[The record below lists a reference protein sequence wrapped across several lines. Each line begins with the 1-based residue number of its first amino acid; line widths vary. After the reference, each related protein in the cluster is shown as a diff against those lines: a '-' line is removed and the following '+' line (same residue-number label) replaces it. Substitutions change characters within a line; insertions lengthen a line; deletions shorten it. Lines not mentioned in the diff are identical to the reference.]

1 VAKLYVPAAVANF
14 DEHRNTSRVWPVP
27 RDAHKDALRALAHWR
42 DRDPALYQWVAEG
55 HPLLTE
61 HLRRF
66 GEPYKQRPKRAA

>member
-27 RDAHKDALRALAHWR
+27 RDAHKDALRALA
-42 DRDPALYQWVAEG
+42 EG
-55 HPLLTE
+55 HPLLTESE